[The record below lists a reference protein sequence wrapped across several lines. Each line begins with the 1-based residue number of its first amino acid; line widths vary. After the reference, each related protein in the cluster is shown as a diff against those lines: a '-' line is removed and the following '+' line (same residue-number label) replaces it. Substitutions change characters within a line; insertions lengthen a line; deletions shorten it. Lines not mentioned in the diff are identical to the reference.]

1 MITDIIVMKGDF
13 IKHDPVDPDIP
24 FNLKYGVWGC
34 PKRHA
39 MNFIKPILSEYY
51 KYDFITGTYEI
62 VTTTVSKQYYRPIE
76 FYDHVLTPNEI
87 NKLTPSEILKYI
99 KYFMDNNCLF
109 QVDLY
114 TSFLLSENKN
124 ILRTI
129 QSKISSSGYRIM
141 TDTEL
146 GNIYIKRNE
155 IFDETWNTLFYYHLL
170 PPRQKLHFLNIKT
183 CKCNCQQF
191 KREGNCSH
199 TGKIML
205 HHVVN
210 KYLYAL
216 VDIYKIIAHYL

>member
-13 IKHDPVDPDIP
+13 IEHDPVDPNIP

-39 MNFIKPILSEYY
+39 MNFIKPILSEHYR
-51 KYDFITGTYEI
+51 YDFITGTYEI

-76 FYDHVLTPNEI
+76 FYDHVLSPNET
-87 NKLTPSEILKYI
+87 NKLSPTEILKYI
-99 KYFMDNNCLF
+99 KYFMDNNCIF
-109 QVDLY
+109 QVDVY

-146 GNIYIKRNE
+146 GNNYIKRNI

-170 PPRQKLHFLNIKT
+170 PPRRKLYFFNLKT
-183 CKCNCQQF
+183 CQCNCTQF
-191 KREGNCSH
+191 KRERNCSH
-199 TGKIML
+199 LSKIML

-216 VDIYKIIAHYL
+216 QDIYRIIANYL